1 MVFEEVRTLQA
12 ARASPQRRPYHE
24 KVSSEIKRDE
34 RNPKRTLKVIS
45 TRQKIRNETECKTLD
60 D

>member
-24 KVSSEIKRDE
+24 KVSSEIERDE
-34 RNPKRTLKVIS
+34 RNPKRTL
-45 TRQKIRNETECKTLD
+45 
-60 D
+60 